1 MSLFSKMIKARISL
15 NNLNDM
21 RSENNISNQ
30 KPSSI
35 RKTKFIMQRP
45 LILFLTIF
53 VHCLNMS
60 GQGQVLF
67 SNDENSTV
75 SLADTGELLGQG
87 WKTQLWAGK
96 TDSELKPVGEP
107 IEFLAIGRFVG
118 PSVTIDGIWGGET
131 GIFKVAAWKAP
142 AESIEEAQSSGLPWG
157 FSNTFSQ
164 ALGGQQAPG
173 QGLPL
178 VPARLTGLEAFAI
191 QESQLPVIG
200 NWVWLDANGNGLQDV
215 DEIGIEGVTL
225 KFIDCESGAFLLN
238 VESDASGYYAF
249 PGSLPEAVY
258 IKVVVPEGF
267 RISPW
272 LVGDN
277 TEKDSNL
284 DPLTAATQCIA
295 VDCDSLEDALCPGTH
310 IDIGLIPAHPLIDPV
325 GDNEPALAERGVSE
339 PGFWKRHQGVWP
351 IEVIT
356 VGSRDYT
363 KEEARRLIS
372 NGSDKSLTMFR
383 QVLTAKLNIAAGSQ
397 ADCIEDILTEA
408 DQWLKTHGPVP
419 SRISPSSIA
428 WRQGKSLA
436 EYLNDYN
443 TGNACAPKQ
452 DESLSPVELK
462 VGFQGQGNAGKQLR
476 LRIQG
481 EPGRIF
487 VLQRTLDFETW
498 EDIALIENAFGINEI
513 MADASAEH
521 PTGIFRVIP
530 QQGPA
535 RKRPAKVN
543 LKGVFKQLDQRESV
557 TLAPIVYE
565 GDLVVKG
572 NSNHVSGETINA
584 DKYTVIA
591 GNLDIRGN
599 KNIISNLTVL
609 GDVIL
614 RGNTNE
620 LSNVD
625 YQGQV
630 IQKGNAN
637 NLY

>member
-1 MSLFSKMIKARISL
+1 
-15 NNLNDM
+15 
-21 RSENNISNQ
+21 
-30 KPSSI
+30 
-35 RKTKFIMQRP
+35 MQRLLV
-45 LILFLTIF
+45 LILTTFT
-53 VHCLNMS
+53 HCLNMS

-75 SLADTGELLGQG
+75 SLADTGQLLDMG

-96 TDSELKPVGEP
+96 TESDLIPVGEP
-107 IEFLAIGRFVG
+107 IEFLAVGRFVG

-164 ALGGQQAPG
+164 TLGGQQVPG

-215 DEIGIEGVTL
+215 DEVGIEGITL
-225 KFIDCESGAFLLN
+225 QFIDCESGTFLLN

-267 RISPW
+267 TISPW
-272 LVGDN
+272 LVGDHP
-277 TEKDSNL
+277 EQDSNL
-284 DPLTAATQCIA
+284 DPLTAVTQCIA
-295 VDCDSLEDALCPGTH
+295 VDCDSLENALCPGTH
-310 IDIGLIPAHPLIDPV
+310 IDIGLTPILQMT
-325 GDNEPALAERGVSE
+325 EPIGEVEPSVVQRGVSK

-356 VGSRDYT
+356 LGSHDYT
-363 KEEARRLIS
+363 KEEARLLIS

-397 ADCIEDILTEA
+397 ADCIEDILAEA
-408 DQWLKTHGPVP
+408 DQWLETYGPVP
-419 SRISPSSIA
+419 SRISPSSTA

-436 EYLNDYN
+436 ESLNDYN
-443 TGNACAPKQ
+443 TGNSCAPKQ
-452 DESLSPVELK
+452 DESLSPIELK

-481 EPGRIF
+481 EAGRTF
-487 VLQRTLDFETW
+487 VLQRTFDFETW
-498 EDIALIENAFGINEI
+498 EDMELIENAFGISEI
-513 MADASAEH
+513 LADASTEH
-521 PTGIFRVIP
+521 PTAVFRVIP

-535 RKRPAKVN
+535 RKRPAKIN
-543 LKGVFKQLDQRESV
+543 LKGVFKQLGQRESI
-557 TLAPIVYE
+557 TLAPIVHE

-572 NSNHVSGETINA
+572 NSNAVSGETINA

-599 KNIISNLTVL
+599 KNLISNLTVL

-614 RGNTNE
+614 RGNANE

-625 YQGQV
+625 YQGEV

>member
-1 MSLFSKMIKARISL
+1 
-15 NNLNDM
+15 
-21 RSENNISNQ
+21 
-30 KPSSI
+30 
-35 RKTKFIMQRP
+35 MQRLLV
-45 LILFLTIF
+45 LILTTFT
-53 VHCLNMS
+53 HCLNMS

-75 SLADTGELLGQG
+75 SLADTGQLLDMG

-96 TDSELKPVGEP
+96 TESDLIPVGEP
-107 IEFLAIGRFVG
+107 IEFLAVGRFVG

-164 ALGGQQAPG
+164 TLGGQQAPG

-215 DEIGIEGVTL
+215 DEVGIEGITL
-225 KFIDCESGAFLLN
+225 QFIDCESGTFLLN

-267 RISPW
+267 TISPW
-272 LVGDN
+272 LVGDHP
-277 TEKDSNL
+277 EQDSNL
-284 DPLTAATQCIA
+284 DPLTAVTQCIA
-295 VDCDSLEDALCPGTH
+295 VDCDSLENALCPGTH
-310 IDIGLIPAHPLIDPV
+310 IDIGLTPILPMT
-325 GDNEPALAERGVSE
+325 EPIGEVEPSVVQRGVSK

-356 VGSRDYT
+356 LGSHDYT
-363 KEEARRLIS
+363 KEEARLLIS

-397 ADCIEDILTEA
+397 ADCIEDILAEA
-408 DQWLKTHGPVP
+408 DQWLETYGPVP
-419 SRISPSSIA
+419 SRISPSSTA

-436 EYLNDYN
+436 ESLNDYN

-452 DESLSPVELK
+452 DESLSPIELK

-481 EPGRIF
+481 EAGRTF
-487 VLQRTLDFETW
+487 VLQRTFDFETW
-498 EDIALIENAFGINEI
+498 EDMELIENAFGISEI
-513 MADASAEH
+513 LADASTEH
-521 PTGIFRVIP
+521 PTAVFRVIP

-535 RKRPAKVN
+535 RKRPAKSQSQGC
-543 LKGVFKQLDQRESV
+543 LQAIG
-557 TLAPIVYE
+557 P
-565 GDLVVKG
+565 
-572 NSNHVSGETINA
+572 
-584 DKYTVIA
+584 A
-591 GNLDIRGN
+591 GIHHPCSDRP
-599 KNIISNLTVL
+599 
-609 GDVIL
+609 
-614 RGNTNE
+614 
-620 LSNVD
+620 
-625 YQGQV
+625 
-630 IQKGNAN
+630 
-637 NLY
+637 